1 VLIANSAHEKPLTQ
15 IVYSNCNCNFAT
27 WISQNQL
34 VCGYDD
40 GTFEIHE
47 TEIFKRQ
54 LKIRMV
60 QKIRHNFSDGTLIL
74 PLSYPIMSSFT
85 FPLHFEK
92 RYDVLSVAWNEE
104 LKLLASGG
112 GDGRIKVYSDKMCF
126 TDWIQIVDK
135 NYFFYQDFNHT

>member
-1 VLIANSAHEKPLTQ
+1 MLIANSEPEKPLTQ

-47 TEIFKRQ
+47 TELFKRQ

-60 QKIRHNFSDGTLIL
+60 QKIRHNFSDGTLT
-74 PLSYPIMSSFT
+74 SSFT

-92 RYDVLSVAWNEE
+92 RYDVLSVAWNGE

-112 GDGRIKVYSDKMCF
+112 GDGRIKVFRQNVLYRLDLNSR
-126 TDWIQIVDK
+126 
-135 NYFFYQDFNHT
+135 